1 MSSGVLTAGNGQ
13 TWENDL
19 VAALDRPGTGLTV
32 VRRCVDIADVLAVAA
47 TGQVSV
53 VLLSAGLRRLDMD
66 AVQRLVASGVA
77 VIAIHPAGD
86 QRSRERL
93 ERIGVTDCVADDAGP
108 ATLVAAARSAVA
120 GLRTDDG
127 DRRSMNRTVAD
138 PRFAFDAAAD
148 GTEAPPSLPARED
161 PPAAGRVVAVW
172 GPVGAPGR
180 SMLAG
185 NLAAEAAEAGVPTL
199 LVDADVYGG
208 VQSSAFGL
216 LDESP
221 GLAGACRLAA
231 NGRLDLTELTRL
243 VWAVGPAM
251 RLLTGITRADRW
263 PEIRPSSLPAV
274 LAVCRSMA
282 RLTIV
287 DCAFCLEADEE
298 ITFDT
303 VAPRRNGAT
312 LAVLADA
319 DEVLVVGTADPP
331 GMERL
336 VRGLAELREA
346 VPESVPT
353 VVLNRARRSAASTEE
368 SAAAL
373 ARFTGLPVRASLPE
387 DRAATDK
394 AWQQGVPLLQ
404 AAPGSALRKG
414 IRQLAAVLASA
425 GVAAA
430 AVSAGVGAGPAGP
443 AAGAHPV
450 DG

>member
-53 VLLSAGLRRLDMD
+53 VLVSAGLRRLDTD
-66 AVQRLVASGVA
+66 AVQRLLSGGVA
-77 VIAIHPAGD
+77 VIAICPAGD
-86 QRSRERL
+86 QRARERL
-93 ERIGVTDCVADDAGP
+93 DRIGVTACVADDAGP
-108 ATLVAAARSAVA
+108 AALVAAARTAAA
-120 GLRTDDG
+120 GLRTDDAG
-127 DRRSMNRTVAD
+127 RRSSQRAVAD
-138 PRFAFDAAAD
+138 PRSAFDD
-148 GTEAPPSLPARED
+148 GESGDRAPGVSEPAMPED
-161 PPAAGRVVAVW
+161 PPPAGRVVAIW
-172 GPVGAPGR
+172 GPAGSPGR

-185 NLAAEAAEAGVPTL
+185 NLAAEAAESGVPTL

-243 VWAVGPAM
+243 VWAVGPAL
-251 RLLTGITRADRW
+251 RLLTGISRADRW

-287 DCAFCLEADEE
+287 DCGFCLEADEE

-319 DEVLVVGTADPP
+319 DEVVVVGSADPP

-336 VRGLAELREA
+336 VRGLAELGEM
-346 VPESVPT
+346 VPEATPT
-353 VVLNRARRSAASTEE
+353 VVLNRSRRSAASTEE

-373 ARFTGLPVRASLPE
+373 ARFSGLSVRASLPE
-387 DRAATDK
+387 DRAATDR
-394 AWQQGVPLLQ
+394 AWQLGVPLLQ
-404 AAPGSALRKG
+404 AASGSALRKG
-414 IRQLAAVLASA
+414 VRQLAAAL
-425 GVAAA
+425 AAA
-430 AVSAGVGAGPAGP
+430 GIPTRMPEPAG
-443 AAGAHPV
+443 ATAGRPSE
-450 DG
+450 D

>member
-32 VRRCVDIADVLAVAA
+32 VRRCVDVADLLAVAA

-53 VLLSAGLRRLDMD
+53 VVVAAGLRRLDMD
-66 AVQRLVASGVA
+66 AVQRLVSSGVA
-77 VIAIHPAGD
+77 VVAICPAGD
-86 QRSRERL
+86 LRSQERL
-93 ERIGVTDCVADDAGP
+93 ERVGVTACVSDDAG
-108 ATLVAAARSAVA
+108 AAALVAATRNAVA
-120 GLRTDDG
+120 ALRTDESG
-127 DRRSMNRTVAD
+127 RRSAQRTVAD
-138 PRFAFDAAAD
+138 PRFAFDDGGEQVDSGDAAAVPSQD
-148 GTEAPPSLPARED
+148 PPS
-161 PPAAGRVVAVW
+161 AGRVVAVW

-180 SMLAG
+180 SMVAG
-185 NLAAEAAEAGVPTL
+185 NLAAEAADSGVPTL

-243 VWAVGPAM
+243 VWAVGPAL

-282 RLTIV
+282 RLTVV
-287 DCAFCLEADEE
+287 DCGFCLEADEE

-312 LAVLADA
+312 LAVLAYA
-319 DEVLVVGTADPP
+319 DEVLVVGAADPP

-346 VPESVPT
+346 VPEAVPT
-353 VVLNRARRSAASTEE
+353 VILNRTRRSAASVDE

-373 ARFTGLPVRASLPE
+373 ARFTGLPVRVSLPE
-387 DRAATDK
+387 DRAATDR
-394 AWQQGVPLLQ
+394 AWQLGVPLLQ
-404 AAPGSALRKG
+404 CAPGSALRKAV
-414 IRQLAAVLASA
+414 RQLAAALASTSVP
-425 GVAAA
+425 VA
-430 AVSAGVGAGPAGP
+430 VPVGVGAASGPGGLA
-443 AAGAHPV
+443 
-450 DG
+450 DD

>member
-1 MSSGVLTAGNGQ
+1 MTGVLTAGNGQ

-53 VLLSAGLRRLDMD
+53 VLVSAGLRRLDMD
-66 AVQRLVASGVA
+66 AVQRLLAGGVA
-77 VIAIHPAGD
+77 VVAICPAGD
-86 QRSRERL
+86 ARSRERL
-93 ERIGVTDCVADDAGP
+93 ERVGVTACVSDDAGP
-108 ATLVAAARSAVA
+108 AALVAAARAAAA
-120 GLRTDDG
+120 GLGTDEPV
-127 DRRSMNRTVAD
+127 RQSAHRAAAD
-138 PRFAFDAAAD
+138 PRSALDEGD
-148 GTEAPPSLPARED
+148 RDPDVSPPPPAPVD

-185 NLAAEAAEAGVPTL
+185 NLAAEAAEAGIPTL

-243 VWAVGPAM
+243 VWAVGPAL
-251 RLLTGITRADRW
+251 RLLTGIARADRW
-263 PEIRPSSLPAV
+263 PEIRPSALPAV

-287 DCAFCLEADEE
+287 DCGFCLETDEE

-312 LAVLADA
+312 LAVLDDA
-319 DEVLVVGTADPP
+319 DEVIVVGAADPP

-336 VRGLAELREA
+336 IRGLAELREA
-346 VPESVPT
+346 VPEAVPT
-353 VVLNRARRSAASTEE
+353 VVLNRSRRSAASTEE

-373 ARFTGLPVRASLPE
+373 ARFSGLPVRVSLAE
-387 DRAATDK
+387 DRTATDR
-394 AWQQGVPLLQ
+394 AWQLGVPLLQ

-414 IRQLAAVLASA
+414 VRQLAAALASA
-425 GVAAA
+425 AAA
-430 AVSAGVGAGPAGP
+430 ASPSPPAVLAGAGSARTPGSLPAR
-443 AAGAHPV
+443 
-450 DG
+450 D